1 MSNNGETSGK
11 TGVRRTLRRKIYDEG
26 ALARVHPSVKEL
38 DRKIAKVFITSCA
51 SWSLLEN
58 DAFGELCRQLLDGRY
73 NLPSRYYIQ
82 ENVMTPMYEET
93 KAHIKSELKKNR

>member
-1 MSNNGETSGK
+1 M
-11 TGVRRTLRRKIYDEG
+11 RRTLRRKIYNEG

-58 DAFGELCRQLLDGRY
+58 DAFGELCSQLLGGRY

-93 KAHIKSELKKNR
+93 KAHIKSELKNR